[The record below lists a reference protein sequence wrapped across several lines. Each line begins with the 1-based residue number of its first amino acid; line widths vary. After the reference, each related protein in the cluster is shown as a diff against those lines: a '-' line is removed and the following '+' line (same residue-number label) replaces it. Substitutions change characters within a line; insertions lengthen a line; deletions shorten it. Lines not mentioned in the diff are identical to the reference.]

1 MKKIELTLTDQEAIM
16 LNELLHKTNEQTK
29 DYFQSHGLSC
39 TDTNTNEIIGS
50 WITKRY
56 NEVFKK

>member
-1 MKKIELTLTDQEAIM
+1 MKKIELTLTDQEASM

-29 DYFQSHGLSC
+29 DYFQAHGLNC
-39 TDTNTNEIIGS
+39 TDTNANEVIGS
-50 WITKRY
+50 WITKKY